1 MSELRW
7 ILLGLGLLLIGGL
20 YYWGRNPQLLK
31 HLAKPKAVPKR
42 IAPTEVESA
51 AAEPS
56 AEKRPPRRR
65 KPEKV
70 VTLRIVHGHAGDM
83 KSEEAVLALKRIGLV
98 HGKYGIFHRLPD
110 DGSDDPVF
118 SVASLTEPG
127 SFDLAKLHETVIP
140 GLSLFLTLP
149 GPGDGVKRFDQMI
162 ATARDLAEDLNG
174 IVLDERGSSWSIQ
187 RERYVREEIIQFQHQ
202 LGRN

>member
-1 MSELRW
+1 MTELRW

-20 YYWGRNPQLLK
+20 YYWGRNPGLLQRLVK
-31 HLAKPKAVPKR
+31 AKAAPEPV
-42 IAPTEVESA
+42 APTEAVGP
-51 AAEPS
+51 AAEPA
-56 AEKRPPRRR
+56 AEKRPPLRR

-70 VTLRIVHGHAGDM
+70 VTLRIVHGHEGDM

-110 DGSDDPVF
+110 DGSDDPMF

-127 SFDLAKLHETVIP
+127 SFDLAKLQGMVIP

-149 GPGDGVKRFDQMI
+149 GPGDGVARFDRMI
-162 ATARDLAEDLNG
+162 ETARDLAEDLDG
-174 IVLDERGSSWSIQ
+174 VVLDERGSSWSIQ
-187 RERYVREEIIQFQHQ
+187 RERYIREEIIQFQHQ
-202 LGRN
+202 FGRN